1 MANAR
6 GFLKRQQT
14 QQQRQGNGN
23 VTIDDVEV
31 ARVAYNLY
39 EQRGREDGH
48 ALDDW
53 LKAETMVREQGRQT
67 DRILA

>member
-6 GFLKRQQT
+6 GFLNRQQT
-14 QQQRQGNGN
+14 QQHRQGNGN
-23 VTIDDVEV
+23 VAIDYVEV

-53 LKAETMVREQGRQT
+53 LKAETMVREQRRQT
-67 DRILA
+67 ERILA